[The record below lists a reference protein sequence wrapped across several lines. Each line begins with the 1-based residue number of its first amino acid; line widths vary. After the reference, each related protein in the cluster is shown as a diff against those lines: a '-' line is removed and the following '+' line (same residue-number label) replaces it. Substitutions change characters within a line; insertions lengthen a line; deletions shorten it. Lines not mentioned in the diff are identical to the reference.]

1 MAMGFKKYDPKA
13 FLARQQRSDA
23 AAADNFSRFST
34 LAGGVLPGE
43 ASQPASQPEG
53 TAPATAPAKVLN
65 LLKLPHDGDPSPLA
79 DAFAILQ
86 RKCPGCVEPAIWRQA
101 VADSQQ
107 FMDTWGKQAWAL
119 GWTAE
124 ELFGLHEPPSN
135 PHPSYNRLARYDC
148 KGLVWILEGR
158 PVLALTADT
167 ATIRYKSGSTTKYK
181 KLNKPGLGPV
191 GDSLDDF
198 V

>member
-1 MAMGFKKYDPKA
+1 MGFKKYDPKA
-13 FLARQQRSDA
+13 FLERQHSS
-23 AAADNFSRFST
+23 NFSRFST
-34 LAGGVLPGE
+34 LAGRILSGE
-43 ASQPASQPEG
+43 ASQPASLPEK
-53 TAPATAPAKVLN
+53 TAPAKVLN
-65 LLKLPHDGDPSPLA
+65 LLKLSHDGGLLPLA

-86 RKCPGCVEPAIWRQA
+86 RKCPGYVEPAIWRQA

-107 FMDTWGKQAWAL
+107 FMDTWGKQAAAL

-135 PHPSYNRLARYDC
+135 PHPSYDRLARYDC

-167 ATIRYKSGSTTKYK
+167 ATIRYKSGSTTTYR

-191 GDSLDDF
+191 GGQP
-198 V
+198 